1 MADNG
6 DKSTLKSTLNEIAQN
21 VKITANNTKA
31 NIELPSGE
39 QSKDN
44 NEVQYTLLD
53 FITGIAG
60 AAFFG
65 LKNKNANNIK
75 DIIGYPEKSVFAQ
88 INKSTSYIAHAL
100 KSETYLNKFMS
111 NLSKVSELHPLTVK
125 LSNTPNLGA
134 DSNTSEKNTI
144 EFIFSANGMNDATI
158 RALADLINIGDANYN
173 TPDKSNIHKL
183 AEHINNISKRMGSE
197 LSTLGSSISVLAE
210 KITDVN
216 DEQLKKVNNVLSIIT
231 SINNMFG
238 NINDI
243 NVPAINML
251 IKVTSQGGEIDQILD
266 NLQHL
271 CKDFESKAKD
281 SIYLLNTFFSSLT
294 SVTDISL
301 MKRINM
307 LMNIKFIRAYMLKDI
322 KGLLD
327 EINNEFGNI
336 GQVTQ
341 DGQLSFPNMKG
352 LNNIVTLF
360 DFISAISDKPIQ
372 NIGKIRFNIKFIK
385 KYLISSITDLIRDI
399 NNEFKDI
406 EEDGGNIIEQFT
418 NFFDK
423 LFNIFGR
430 DNDTLYQFRYG
441 SRVVYKIMIGD
452 KNSVRQ
458 LIQNL
463 GEIQQDGLDKLLSD
477 LQINME
483 YVMSILKILT
493 LMERKK
499 LKELNINIDLAIDN
513 FNLIGKLINIINNF
527 YVTEDNALKIIKDSY
542 INGLFDVNESIIEG
556 MSNADAKNV
565 NKYIEGSIAE
575 VELLQ
580 SFVNSIKN
588 LSVYTTLLTDEDKK
602 TFGQI
607 ESLLLELDAIT
618 LRNISPE
625 DITKKLGVS
634 KESIDGFNRFY
645 EFVNQ
650 LIITGKKLDI
660 ISKLGPDMTKG
671 INVINTIID
680 NLNTSVKDID
690 DKKVKSIANLFND
703 INKLIITCSFTLLI
717 GAVAATSLDI
727 KGIIEFGTGMLI
739 MLGGVSLIINELSKI
754 DEKQLNNSSKTM
766 LSISIILLTG
776 AFILVYVSKH
786 AKSIEWEY
794 LGIFAAGLVTF
805 ISVTMLS
812 LSIIFK
818 IFKVKDVMPN
828 LLAFS
833 VMILTS
839 AFVLIAATHT
849 AAEVQWPLLFAFA
862 GSIGLLILLTAGA
875 LSIMHTPIG
884 TIAFSGA
891 ASLSLLIISCA
902 LAIGLGAFIASSIPI
917 STILS
922 FGFIL
927 GLFIDSI
934 LFTLTDKIVDIKMGF
949 NAAAGLGVLVLMST
963 AAMILGQMGMQ
974 SIDDNYWI
982 AAGKVLA
989 FAVILGAFVG
999 GITWAYNTSAQGVDG
1014 AIKTAK
1020 HLSLLVAVS
1029 AATLILGTTLLL
1041 GLDTNPILAYI
1052 KVLAFAAI
1060 LGAFVNSITWAYNK
1074 SAKDVDGNI
1083 TTAKQLAIL
1092 VSVSAATMILG
1103 TALVTQIDNNY
1114 LKGLFKIAAFAA
1126 VLGLFVWGVSKA
1138 YSNAS
1143 GDIANSIKPA
1153 LALSIVITTTALAL
1167 SLPFL
1172 IFKKNGVNLAEVT
1185 TLAVIM
1191 AGTIWIFGKV
1201 VQNINETFGDNG
1213 KEAVVAIVVLGSLIG
1228 VIFGLSLIFD
1238 RLADISNKIE
1248 GLGGFGKLAGV
1259 IGLMVVAV
1267 LGFEWIVKR
1276 LGKLDENLLFKGI
1289 GALAGI
1295 TIILFGLTKV
1305 FKDLA
1310 SISKE
1315 IGDFKS
1321 GFFKIGG
1328 MLLLMIATV
1337 GLIGFLVKEFG
1348 KIPIAEIFKG
1358 VVVIG
1363 AAGLIIYGMAW
1374 LFSYI
1379 KANFDPD
1386 DRKQLFFTVMGMFG
1400 TMALIITF
1408 TGIIGAI
1415 GLLVWPALAAGAV
1428 IIVICGVL
1436 IWGMAELY
1444 KRILDIDGIYKFS
1457 NIKVDKD
1464 GKISGETTLIK
1475 AIDGM
1480 FGVIQHIMNK
1490 IRGLDLTG
1498 AGPNASILNKLKGA
1512 VKGGLKTGALAAI
1525 LLVVNEI
1532 AGTMYVLGRVM
1543 NSLGDNPVQLMNSAK
1558 TTINSMFDIW
1568 ADKDLQSKLTVVA
1581 DNRKLFEKTSKA
1593 LNKMGKAISSIAI
1606 GVQQYA
1612 SLSIPS
1618 EFDSN
1623 GNPISYRQLNDD
1635 DFTNASKNIALIITT
1650 VGGAI
1655 MGLFTGK
1662 DANGKDLNLTETQLE
1677 VVKEMMKTSG
1687 GVASFFTGKTRFAQI
1702 IDATKGLGE
1711 VISSIA
1717 AGVLLYAA
1725 MQIPDQWDEKGNPTH
1740 FKDINKNEVF
1750 TEASQNISKIIS
1762 LIGSTLLT
1770 TANDHP
1776 ELFEDGLLTDS
1787 PITIATNA
1795 ATKMGAIIAGLSE
1808 GIQSYANLRI
1818 PDKWDENAKPIH
1830 WLEVKDKNTYF
1841 SEASSNI
1848 GQIVTTIGKTLLSLS
1863 ENDKRG
1869 IFDIGSGSP
1878 VTRVTD
1884 AIVKVSGIIGKIADQ
1899 IGHYATGQYP
1909 KLEWVSGKLTTKDYY
1924 HLSTDQI
1931 KNARTA
1937 ITEAL
1942 TCIAGALFDTVNNNK
1957 NLKKIIEGKKVDE
1970 FSKGIETMVNSITKI
1985 ANSVNSLIKL
1995 QLTTE
2000 RFKPLLDVIQLY
2012 LNEIV
2017 LLHYYGTTYE
2027 LTKDLKNT
2035 LFGYEE
2041 YIREW
2046 IKIGQNASE
2055 TGQEGYNILNTSI
2068 DNINKAIANINNT
2081 DAFKQHVATVKDYVT
2096 TINSIDVSKV
2106 QSFVSL
2112 IDSINSL
2119 GDKMENLDSF
2129 TTALAD
2135 KLAGILKNL
2144 AAKLDEAKK
2153 SIKDADAL
2161 HSKREKLIKGS
2172 VNTIKELMKQEMIV
2186 KIEQEDKPSPGGGT
2200 PGGNPGSG
2208 GSKSPSGGANVT
2220 AEGGNDTTINN
2231 TSINKGNSGGGNN
2244 NSSSVDID
2252 ALASAIANKMAAV
2265 LDARNI
2271 GS

>member
-1 MADNG
+1 MADNS

-31 NIELPSGE
+31 NIELPSGD

-44 NEVQYTLLD
+44 NDLQYTLLD

-65 LKNKNANNIK
+65 LSNKKANNIK
-75 DIIGYPEKSVFAQ
+75 DIITKPNTSVFAQ
-88 INKSTSYIAHAL
+88 INKSTSFIAHAL

-125 LSNTPNLGA
+125 LSNTANLGT

-144 EFIFSANGMNDATI
+144 EFIFGGNGMNEATI
-158 RALADLINIGDANYN
+158 RALADLISIGDVNYN
-173 TPDKSNIHKL
+173 TPDKLNISKL
-183 AEHINNISKRMGSE
+183 ADHIDNISKRMGSE
-197 LSTLGSSISVLAE
+197 LSTLGVSISLLAE

-216 DEQLKKVNNVLSIIT
+216 DDQLKKVNNVLSIIT

-271 CKDFESKAKD
+271 GKGFESKAKD

-336 GQVTQ
+336 GQVNQ
-341 DGQLSFPNMKG
+341 DGQLSSPNMKG

-360 DFISAISDKPIQ
+360 DFISAISDKPMQ
-372 NIGKIRFNIKFIK
+372 NIGKARFNIKFIK
-385 KYLISSITDLIRDI
+385 KYLISSITELIRDI
-399 NNEFKDI
+399 NKEFKDI

-499 LKELNINIDLAIDN
+499 LKELNINIDLTIDN

-588 LSVYTTLLTDEDKK
+588 LGVFTTLLTDEDKK

-607 ESLLLELDAIT
+607 QSLLLELDAIT
-618 LRNISPE
+618 LHNISPE
-625 DITKKLGVS
+625 DIAKKLGVS
-634 KESIDGFNRFY
+634 KESIDGVNRFY

-650 LIITGKKLDI
+650 LIITAKRLDLL
-660 ISKLGPDMTKG
+660 STLGPDMSKG

-680 NLNTSVKDID
+680 NLNTSIKDVD

-727 KGIIEFGTGMLI
+727 KGIIEFGAGMLI
-739 MLGGVSLIINELSKI
+739 MLGGVSLIIKQLSKI

-766 LSISIILLTG
+766 LSISVILLTG
-776 AFILVYVSKH
+776 AFILGYVSKH
-786 AKSIEWEY
+786 AQSIEWEY

-875 LSIMHTPIG
+875 LRIMHTPIG

-934 LFTLTDKIVDIKMGF
+934 LFTLTDKIADIKMGF
-949 NAAAGLGVLVLMST
+949 KAAAGLGVLVLMST
-963 AAMILGQMGMQ
+963 AAMILGPMGIQ

-1041 GLDTNPILAYI
+1041 GLDANPILAYF

-1060 LGAFVNSITWAYNK
+1060 LGAFVNSITWTYNK

-1103 TALVTQIDNNY
+1103 TLLVNQIDNNY
-1114 LKGLFKIAAFAA
+1114 WEGLVKIASFAA

-1138 YSNAS
+1138 YSSAS

-1153 LALSIVITTTALAL
+1153 LGLSIVITTTALAL

-1248 GLGGFGKLAGV
+1248 GLGGFGKLVGV

-1267 LGFEWIVKR
+1267 LGFEWLVKR

-1337 GLIGFLVKEFG
+1337 GLIGILVKVFG
-1348 KIPIAEIFKG
+1348 KISITEIFKG

-1386 DRKQLFFTVMGMFG
+1386 DRKQLFFTVMAMFG
-1400 TMALIITF
+1400 TMGLIITF

-1415 GLLVWPALAAGAV
+1415 GLLVWPALVAGAV

-1612 SLSIPS
+1612 
-1618 EFDSN
+1618 
-1623 GNPISYRQLNDD
+1623 
-1635 DFTNASKNIALIITT
+1635 
-1650 VGGAI
+1650 
-1655 MGLFTGK
+1655 
-1662 DANGKDLNLTETQLE
+1662 
-1677 VVKEMMKTSG
+1677 
-1687 GVASFFTGKTRFAQI
+1687 
-1702 IDATKGLGE
+1702 
-1711 VISSIA
+1711 
-1717 AGVLLYAA
+1717 
-1725 MQIPDQWDEKGNPTH
+1725 
-1740 FKDINKNEVF
+1740 
-1750 TEASQNISKIIS
+1750 
-1762 LIGSTLLT
+1762 
-1770 TANDHP
+1770 
-1776 ELFEDGLLTDS
+1776 
-1787 PITIATNA
+1787 
-1795 ATKMGAIIAGLSE
+1795 
-1808 GIQSYANLRI
+1808 NLRI
-1818 PDKWDENAKPIH
+1818 PDKWDDNGKPIH
-1830 WLEVKDKNTYF
+1830 WLDVKDKNTYF
-1841 SEASSNI
+1841 GEASSNI
-1848 GQIVTTIGKTLLSLS
+1848 GQIVTTIGNTLLSLS

-1995 QLTTE
+1995 QLTAE

-2081 DAFKQHVATVKDYVT
+2081 DVFKQHVATVKDYVT

-2129 TTALAD
+2129 TTALVD
-2135 KLAGILKNL
+2135 KLTIVFKNL
-2144 AAKLDEAKK
+2144 ANKLDEAKK

-2220 AEGGNDTTINN
+2220 AEGGNDTTVNN
-2231 TSINKGNSGGGNN
+2231 TNINQGKSGGGNN

>member
-100 KSETYLNKFMS
+100 QSETYLNKFMS
-111 NLSKVSELHPLTVK
+111 NLSKVPELHPLTVK

-158 RALADLINIGDANYN
+158 RALADLINIGDVNYN

-271 CKDFESKAKD
+271 GKDFESKAKD

-477 LQINME
+477 LQINMG

-625 DITKKLGVS
+625 DIAKKLGVS

-739 MLGGVSLIINELSKI
+739 MLGGVSLIIKELSKI
-754 DEKQLNNSSKTM
+754 DEKQLSNSSKTM

-949 NAAAGLGVLVLMST
+949 KAAAGLGVLVLMST
-963 AAMILGQMGMQ
+963 AAMILGPMGMQ

-1060 LGAFVNSITWAYNK
+1060 LGAFVNSITWTYNK

-1248 GLGGFGKLAGV
+1248 GLGGFGKLVGV

-1267 LGFEWIVKR
+1267 LGFEWLVKR

-1363 AAGLIIYGMAW
+1363 AVGLIIYGMAW
-1374 LFSYI
+1374 LFNYI

-1386 DRKQLFFTVMGMFG
+1386 DRKQLFFTVMAMFG

-1415 GLLVWPALAAGAV
+1415 GLLVWPALVAGAV

-1444 KRILDIDGIYKFS
+1444 KRILDIDGVYKFS

-1593 LNKMGKAISSIAI
+1593 LNKMGKTISSIAI
-1606 GVQQYA
+1606 GVQQ
-1612 SLSIPS
+1612 
-1618 EFDSN
+1618 
-1623 GNPISYRQLNDD
+1623 
-1635 DFTNASKNIALIITT
+1635 
-1650 VGGAI
+1650 
-1655 MGLFTGK
+1655 
-1662 DANGKDLNLTETQLE
+1662 
-1677 VVKEMMKTSG
+1677 
-1687 GVASFFTGKTRFAQI
+1687 
-1702 IDATKGLGE
+1702 
-1711 VISSIA
+1711 
-1717 AGVLLYAA
+1717 
-1725 MQIPDQWDEKGNPTH
+1725 
-1740 FKDINKNEVF
+1740 
-1750 TEASQNISKIIS
+1750 
-1762 LIGSTLLT
+1762 
-1770 TANDHP
+1770 
-1776 ELFEDGLLTDS
+1776 
-1787 PITIATNA
+1787 
-1795 ATKMGAIIAGLSE
+1795 
-1808 GIQSYANLRI
+1808 YANLRI
-1818 PDKWDENAKPIH
+1818 PDKWDENGKPIH

-2046 IKIGQNASE
+2046 VKIGQNASE

-2081 DAFKQHVATVKDYVT
+2081 DVFKQHVATVKDYVT

-2220 AEGGNDTTINN
+2220 AEGGNDTTVNN
-2231 TSINKGNSGGGNN
+2231 TNINQGKSGGGNN

>member
-31 NIELPSGE
+31 NIELPSGD

-44 NEVQYTLLD
+44 NDLQYTLLD

-65 LKNKNANNIK
+65 LSNKKANNIK
-75 DIIGYPEKSVFAQ
+75 DIITKPNTSVFAQ
-88 INKSTSYIAHAL
+88 INKSTSFIAHAL

-125 LSNTPNLGA
+125 LSNNPNLVP

-144 EFIFSANGMNDATI
+144 EFIFGGNGMNEATI
-158 RALADLINIGDANYN
+158 RALADLISIGDVNYN
-173 TPDKSNIHKL
+173 TPDKSNISKL
-183 AEHINNISKRMGSE
+183 ADHINNISKRMGSE
-197 LSTLGSSISVLAE
+197 LSTLGGSISVLAE

-271 CKDFESKAKD
+271 GKDFESKTKD

-307 LMNIKFIRAYMLKDI
+307 LMNIKFIRAYMLNDI

-336 GQVTQ
+336 GQVNQ
-341 DGQLSFPNMKG
+341 DGQLSSPNMKG

-360 DFISAISDKPIQ
+360 DFISAISDKPMQ
-372 NIGKIRFNIKFIK
+372 NIGKVRFNIKFIK
-385 KYLISSITDLIRDI
+385 KYLISSITELIRDI

-588 LSVYTTLLTDEDKK
+588 LSVFTTLLTDEDKK

-607 ESLLLELDAIT
+607 QSLLLELDAIT
-618 LRNISPE
+618 LHNISPE
-625 DITKKLGVS
+625 DIAKKLGVS
-634 KESIDGFNRFY
+634 KESIDGVNRFY

-650 LIITGKKLDI
+650 LIITAKRLDLL
-660 ISKLGPDMTKG
+660 STLGPDMSKG

-680 NLNTSVKDID
+680 NLNTSIKDVD

-727 KGIIEFGTGMLI
+727 KGIIEFGAGMLI
-739 MLGGVSLIINELSKI
+739 MLGGVSLIIKQLSKI

-766 LSISIILLTG
+766 LSISVILLTG
-776 AFILVYVSKH
+776 AFILGYVSKH

-949 NAAAGLGVLVLMST
+949 KAAAGLGVLVLMST
-963 AAMILGQMGMQ
+963 AAMILGPMGMQ

-999 GITWAYNTSAQGVDG
+999 GISWVYNTSAQGVDG

-1041 GLDTNPILAYI
+1041 GLDANPIFAYI

-1060 LGAFVNSITWAYNK
+1060 LGVFVNSITSTYNK

-1103 TALVTQIDNNY
+1103 TLLVTQIDNNY
-1114 LKGLFKIAAFAA
+1114 WEGLVKITSFAA

-1138 YSNAS
+1138 YSSAS

-1248 GLGGFGKLAGV
+1248 GLGGFGKLVGV

-1348 KIPIAEIFKG
+1348 KIPITEIFKG

-1386 DRKQLFFTVMGMFG
+1386 DRKQLFFTVMAMFG

-1415 GLLVWPALAAGAV
+1415 GLLVWPALLAGAV

-1612 SLSIPS
+1612 
-1618 EFDSN
+1618 
-1623 GNPISYRQLNDD
+1623 
-1635 DFTNASKNIALIITT
+1635 
-1650 VGGAI
+1650 
-1655 MGLFTGK
+1655 
-1662 DANGKDLNLTETQLE
+1662 
-1677 VVKEMMKTSG
+1677 
-1687 GVASFFTGKTRFAQI
+1687 
-1702 IDATKGLGE
+1702 
-1711 VISSIA
+1711 
-1717 AGVLLYAA
+1717 
-1725 MQIPDQWDEKGNPTH
+1725 
-1740 FKDINKNEVF
+1740 
-1750 TEASQNISKIIS
+1750 
-1762 LIGSTLLT
+1762 
-1770 TANDHP
+1770 
-1776 ELFEDGLLTDS
+1776 
-1787 PITIATNA
+1787 
-1795 ATKMGAIIAGLSE
+1795 
-1808 GIQSYANLRI
+1808 NLRI
-1818 PDKWDENAKPIH
+1818 PDKWDDNGKPIH
-1830 WLEVKDKNTYF
+1830 WLDVKDKNTYF
-1841 SEASSNI
+1841 GEASSNI
-1848 GQIVTTIGKTLLSLS
+1848 GQIVTTIGNTLLSLS

-1995 QLTTE
+1995 QLTAE

-2081 DAFKQHVATVKDYVT
+2081 DVFKQHVATVKDYVT

-2135 KLAGILKNL
+2135 KLASILKNL

-2186 KIEQEDKPSPGGGT
+2186 KIEQENTPSLGGGT

-2220 AEGGNDTTINN
+2220 AEGGNDTTVNN
-2231 TSINKGNSGGGNN
+2231 TNINQGKSGGGNN